1 MKRKARA
8 IDWYALADREAQQVL
23 RALPPDLRA
32 GVAGLVIT
40 LDPRPAPDEEQEAGD
55 DEALLGLFCGPA
67 YADPDDG
74 GEPLPAAVRLFV
86 ENLRDEAGDDP
97 ARFRREVRTTLLH
110 ELGHFLGLDEAALAQ
125 RDLA

>member
-1 MKRKARA
+1 MKRKARV

-55 DEALLGLFCGPA
+55 DEAL
-67 YADPDDG
+67 
-74 GEPLPAAVRLFV
+74 
-86 ENLRDEAGDDP
+86 
-97 ARFRREVRTTLLH
+97 
-110 ELGHFLGLDEAALAQ
+110 
-125 RDLA
+125 DLARAFPNRH